1 MVVRTLRV
9 RPNLACNP
17 LHRAAR
23 IICGP
28 PFLSPP
34 IPVLPATAHG
44 VCGPLWVA
52 AAPVAWHETAVR
64 IIAGK
69 AGRLAIKV
77 PKAVAR
83 PTTDFVRQAI
93 FSILG
98 PRVEDAAVL
107 DLFAGSGAI
116 GLEALSRGAASC
128 VFVDEHRQAEMVIR
142 ENLTKSKLNGG
153 RVVKADVHAWV
164 SRDTGR
170 YDLIFADPPY
180 AKTSLERDH
189 LKELLAK
196 PHLLERLADDG
207 LLVAEC
213 ATSTRSPEGTGWRL
227 VERREYGSSAILLY
241 AAEGAS

>member
-1 MVVRTLRV
+1 L
-9 RPNLACNP
+9 LA
-17 LHRAAR
+17 
-23 IICGP
+23 G
-28 PFLSPP
+28 
-34 IPVLPATAHG
+34 
-44 VCGPLWVA
+44 VA
-52 AAPVAWHETAVR
+52 AGPAAWHEAGVR

-83 PTTDFVRQAI
+83 PTTDFVRQAV

-98 PRVEDAAVL
+98 PRVEGVVVL
-107 DLFAGSGAI
+107 DLFAGSGAL

-128 VFVDEHRQAEMVIR
+128 VFVDEHRQAETVIR
-142 ENLTKSKLNGG
+142 ENLTKAKLDGG

-180 AKTSLERDH
+180 AKTSLDRDH

-196 PHLLERLADDG
+196 PHLLERLSDG
-207 LLVAEC
+207 GFLIAEC
-213 ATSTRSPEGTGWRL
+213 STSTRSPEGPGWRL

>member
-1 MVVRTLRV
+1 M
-9 RPNLACNP
+9 
-17 LHRAAR
+17 
-23 IICGP
+23 
-28 PFLSPP
+28 
-34 IPVLPATAHG
+34 
-44 VCGPLWVA
+44 
-52 AAPVAWHETAVR
+52 R

-98 PRVEDAAVL
+98 PRVADAAVL

-128 VFVDEHRQAEMVIR
+128 VFVDEHRQAESVLR
-142 ENLTKSKLNGG
+142 ENLEKSRLDGG
-153 RVVKADVHAWV
+153 RIVRADVHAWV
-164 SRDTGR
+164 ARDVGR

-180 AKTSLERDH
+180 AKRPGDRDH
-189 LKELLAK
+189 LVELMGKPALA
-196 PHLLERLADDG
+196 ERLAADG
-207 LLVAEC
+207 LLVVEC
-213 ATSTRSPEGTGWRL
+213 ASSGRSPESAGWRL
-227 VERREYGSSAILLY
+227 VDRREYGGSAILLY